1 VFNSAALLR
10 VETFQTVVGSRE
22 HESSPTSTQRS
33 ANSGVLAMI
42 DVVHP

>member
-1 VFNSAALLR
+1 VLHGAALLC
-10 VETFQTVVGSRE
+10 VETFQIVVGGRE

-33 ANSGVLAMI
+33 ANSGVLAMT